1 MQNSTGNTGLEGSHG
16 TAMGVWGQ
24 LPPPCTSIWQP
35 RGRGGRLC
43 SWLLG
48 GMEQI
53 PKYQGVAG
61 RSTAW
66 PWGTERGLSQGL
78 WQQGDMLSLQGM
90 CQC

>member
-1 MQNSTGNTGLEGSHG
+1 MQNSAGDTGPEGSYGHWGLG
-16 TAMGVWGQ
+16 TAATPLHISLHPKW
-24 LPPPCTSIWQP
+24 
-35 RGRGGRLC
+35 RGGRLC

-53 PKYQGVAG
+53 PKYQGAAG

-66 PWGTERGLSQGL
+66 PWGAGRGLSQGL
-78 WQQGDMLSLQGM
+78 WQQGDVLSLQGM